1 MLGIKKNTHKH
12 NPHLIGQSSLRGVAE
27 YQMFYGDYTYY
38 HYLLREAVPST
49 VTMFYTM

>member
-1 MLGIKKNTHKH
+1 MLGIKKTHKN

-27 YQMFYGDYTYY
+27 YQMFYGDYTYH

-49 VTMFYTM
+49 VTTFYTM